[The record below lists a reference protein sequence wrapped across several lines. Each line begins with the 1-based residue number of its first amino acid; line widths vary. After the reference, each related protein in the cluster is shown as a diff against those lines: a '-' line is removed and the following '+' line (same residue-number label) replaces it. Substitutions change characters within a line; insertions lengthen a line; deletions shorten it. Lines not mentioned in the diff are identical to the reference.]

1 MDKKSKKYFLI
12 SMTFSAFILIL
23 IVGLAIVEKNTQ
35 LIISGQKMPFLMYEW
50 KDSTIKFI
58 QIHFM
63 GQNFT
68 FNF

>member
-1 MDKKSKKYFLI
+1 MDKKLKKYFLI
-12 SMTFSAFILIL
+12 SMIFSGFILAL
-23 IVGLAIVEKNTQ
+23 IIGLAIVEKNTQ
-35 LIISGQKMPFLMYEW
+35 LIISGHELPFLKYEF

>member
-1 MDKKSKKYFLI
+1 MDKKLKRCFLI
-12 SMTFSAFILIL
+12 SMTFSIFVLVLI
-23 IVGLAIVEKNTQ
+23 IGLAIVEKNTQ
-35 LIISGQKMPFLMYEW
+35 LIISGNKLPFLIYEI
-50 KDSTIKFI
+50 KNSTIKFI

>member
-1 MDKKSKKYFLI
+1 MDKKLKKYFLI
-12 SMTFSAFILIL
+12 SMIFSVFILAL
-23 IVGLAIVEKNTQ
+23 IIGLAIVEKNTQ
-35 LIISGQKMPFLMYEW
+35 LIISGHELPFLKYEF

>member
-23 IVGLAIVEKNTQ
+23 IVGLAVAEKNTQ
-35 LIISGQKMPFLMYEW
+35 LIISGQKMPFLIYEW